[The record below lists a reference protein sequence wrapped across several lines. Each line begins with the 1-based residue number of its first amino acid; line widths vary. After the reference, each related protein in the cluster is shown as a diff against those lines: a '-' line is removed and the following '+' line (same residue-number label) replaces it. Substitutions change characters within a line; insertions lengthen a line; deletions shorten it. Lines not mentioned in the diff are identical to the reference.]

1 MKFFYLYLLT
11 LIPLIGYSQEKK
23 VVIDFEALS
32 DNGRTRIDSVK
43 CRNKK
48 LEIVDNK
55 TVLKIKESIFQ
66 NDTNLIISIFSERK
80 MYSINFFK
88 SHVSNCYDLQKMQ
101 FVKSKQHFFYVLDYC
116 TPLNY
121 SGPVMV
127 RKLKKR
133 KNIRQQN

>member
-1 MKFFYLYLLT
+1 MKFFYLYLLII
-11 LIPLIGYSQEKK
+11 IPLIGYTQEKK
-23 VVIDFEALS
+23 VIIDFEALT

-43 CRNKK
+43 CRNWK

-55 TVLKIKESIFQ
+55 TVLKLEESLFQ
-66 NDTNLIISIFSERK
+66 SDTNLIISIFLERK

-88 SHVSNCYDLQKMQ
+88 SHVSACYDLQKMQ
-101 FVKSKQHFFYVLDYC
+101 FVKSKQHFFYILDYC

-127 RKLKKR
+127 RKLKKG
-133 KNIRQQN
+133 KNLR